1 MEYMPPTHI
10 QRIGAPRFPRFI
22 CRDGVGQ
29 YFTPN
34 GQWSENPGE
43 AALFYSE
50 ADAIAAKNRYSD
62 GIVVRDT
69 YTLKL
74 VVTTDHD
81 AWTVEELAKHL
92 TYFGEFYVRTN
103 NEPRGVAIEVHWND
117 LRKTE

>member
-1 MEYMPPTHI
+1 M
-10 QRIGAPRFPRFI
+10 
-22 CRDGVGQ
+22 RDGAGQ

-34 GQWSENPGE
+34 GQWDENPSV

-50 ADAIAAKNRYSD
+50 ADAIAAKNRYED
-62 GIVVRDT
+62 GEHVRDT
-69 YTLKL
+69 YTLRL

-92 TYFGEFYVRTN
+92 TYFGELHVRTN
-103 NEPRGVAIEVHWND
+103 NEPRAVVIEVHWDD